1 MKNAATGWHNAQSLF
16 KWIPG
21 EKVKDL
27 REQSSGMQTQK
38 LPMSHLCKPM
48 TRPRCSH
55 SKKCFCSR
63 QMRSKQ
69 NATVRIWNKC
79 GIAYTGLL
87 CREGILV
94 RPRKK
99 KKKGKW
105 WHGIKSTILCVWER
119 FTGNTNCMIQ
129 TLPGIVV
136 MFVFLSPKKH
146 NRGNRHKMEEGTV
159 YQVISVQPVGT
170 NTWATV
176 SSALGSIPQASVCC
190 AMVIYRR
197 VWQKRVNY

>member
-48 TRPRCSH
+48 TQPRCSH
-55 SKKCFCSR
+55 SKKCFCSW

-69 NATVRIWNKC
+69 NATLRIWNKC
-79 GIAYTGLL
+79 GVAYTGLL

-94 RPRKK
+94 RPWQKK
-99 KKKGKW
+99 KKKANGDMELKAQFFV
-105 WHGIKSTILCVWER
+105 S
-119 FTGNTNCMIQ
+119 GNVSLAT
-129 TLPGIVV
+129 PGIVV

-176 SSALGSIPQASVCC
+176 SSALGCIPQASVCC

>member
-48 TRPRCSH
+48 TQPRCSH
-55 SKKCFCSR
+55 SKKCFCSW

-69 NATVRIWNKC
+69 NATLRIWNKC
-79 GIAYTGLL
+79 GVAYTGLL

-94 RPRKK
+94 RPWQKK

-119 FTGNTNCMIQ
+119 FTGNTWNSSYVCLPIPKEAQQRKQTQNGGGYCLPSYFSAACGNEYMGHSEQCPWLYSPGFCMLCDGYLQ
-129 TLPGIVV
+129 
-136 MFVFLSPKKH
+136 
-146 NRGNRHKMEEGTV
+146 EGLTKE
-159 YQVISVQPVGT
+159 S
-170 NTWATV
+170 
-176 SSALGSIPQASVCC
+176 
-190 AMVIYRR
+190 
-197 VWQKRVNY
+197 